1 MKTYPF
7 LFVGPTTL
15 ELLNLINNY
24 SSHKKKNIAYVATRN
39 QIESEYF
46 GTGYVNKLTT
56 KKFSKIINSYNN
68 PNLYLARDHCGPL
81 INTKYDLK
89 TEINNCIR
97 VIDDDILNGFD
108 YLHLDVSKL
117 NNISKKIE
125 VLQQIYDLSK
135 IKNSKI
141 KLEVG
146 IDSHEKT
153 SNFKEIKLLI
163 KEFKVSHLAYVTISN
178 GTYITENFQSGIY
191 KTKIINK
198 ITNFLHEENI
208 LIKDH
213 NSDYLEFNE
222 IYRRLA
228 GGVNSMNIQPQNAYI
243 ENSLILFLANKIGLT
258 NEINNCYKL
267 LLKNKNLKKWTTS
280 KNKEKL
286 FKLGLHYLQN
296 YEVYKRIINKIKNK
310 TNYTY
315 LLKMLV
321 YNNLDRYFLAYDSF
335 YSMRRK
341 R

>member
-1 MKTYPF
+1 MKTNPF
-7 LFVGPTTL
+7 LFVGPTTI

-24 SSHKKKNIAYVATRN
+24 SLHKKKQIAYVATRN

-46 GTGYVNKLTT
+46 GTGYVNRLTT
-56 KKFSKIINSYNN
+56 KKFSKIINGYDN

-81 INTKYDLK
+81 INTKYNLK

-97 VIDDDILNGFD
+97 VIDDDIYNGFD
-108 YLHLDVSKL
+108 YIHIDVSKL

-135 IKNSKI
+135 IKNSRI

-153 SNFKEIKLLI
+153 SNFKEIKLLV
-163 KEFKVSHLAYVTISN
+163 KEFKIPNLTYVTISN
-178 GTYITENFQSGIY
+178 GTYIKENYQSGNY
-191 KTKIINK
+191 KKNIINK
-198 ITNFLHEENI
+198 ITNFLHEESI
-208 LIKDH
+208 LVKDH
-213 NSDYLEFNE
+213 NSDYLDFNE
-222 IYRRLA
+222 IYRRLE

-243 ENSLILFLANKIGLT
+243 ENSLILFLANKIGLN
-258 NEINNCYKL
+258 NEINICYKL
-267 LLKNKNLKKWTTS
+267 LLKNKNLKKWTKS

-286 FKLGLHYLQN
+286 FLLGLHYLQN
-296 YEVYKRIINKIKNK
+296 YEVYKKIINKIKKK